1 MHKPVFNKTMT
12 THEECIKYNFG
23 APLIK
28 VTDLVKS
35 TKYNECSQPGFLMEK
50 DSIVDVFL
58 GAL

>member
-1 MHKPVFNKTMT
+1 MT

-58 GAL
+58 EAL

>member
-1 MHKPVFNKTMT
+1 MT
-12 THEECIKYNFG
+12 TQEECIKYNFG

-50 DSIVDVFL
+50 DSIVNVFL